1 MYTNPIPITGVCI
14 LGAVWAVLVCWKCT
28 SMAGPFDKLG
38 LDGPGQAGAAKRVPL
53 RPAWMELSWYFPQ
66 TQQVRPARP
75 DSSSKPG
82 DPRRS
87 SPRPRVHPPRANLP
101 PPDEILHL
109 RSPPPIRGL
118 PPLRRCKRRSTPPP
132 QSSRRSPNP
141 HPHPHP
147 FRLPPPRTL
156 SDTNTATAPF
166 HSRRRRP
173 S

>member
-1 MYTNPIPITGVCI
+1 MCI
-14 LGAVWAVLVCWKCT
+14 MGAIWAVLVCWKCT

-38 LDGPGQAGAAKRVPL
+38 LDGPGQAGATEHVPL
-53 RPAWMELSWYFPQ
+53 RPAWIELSWYSSPKFFLQ
-66 TQQVRPARP
+66 ARP

-87 SPRPRVHPPRANLP
+87 SPRIHPPRANLP
-101 PPDEILHL
+101 LPSRSYISGL
-109 RSPPPIRGL
+109 RRL
-118 PPLRRCKRRSTPPP
+118 LRRCKRRSTPPP